1 MNFSQDEINLLS
13 TGVMFALLAYNVV
26 LSLRGSRLSARVS
39 ELEDARNIPVSAASS
54 VSMQSRVGAVV
65 ERADG
70 SIDDLTGQGRR

>member
-54 VSMQSRVGAVV
+54 VSMRSRVGAVV
-65 ERADG
+65 KRADG